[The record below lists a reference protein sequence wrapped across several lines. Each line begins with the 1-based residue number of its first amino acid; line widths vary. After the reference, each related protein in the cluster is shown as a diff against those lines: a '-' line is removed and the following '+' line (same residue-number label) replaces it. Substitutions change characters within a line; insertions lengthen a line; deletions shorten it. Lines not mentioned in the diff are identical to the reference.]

1 MHVAEAA
8 RGHVNGACAW
18 PPLSGG
24 CHKPQDETASARHQK
39 PNGGSSAEGVGSPRP
54 SRWSRGTHVHQEKPF
69 YRGERARLK
78 ANWWCRERSVL
89 RIGRSTR
96 EEEEAIDRGIILF
109 RLNGEEKHWRSH
121 PCQPGRAPA
130 TGCCR
135 GGYPRAEWME
145 DVRTESLLSEK
156 MTMLVKK
163 RTTKTAK
170 KTEKRKKWQSSRE
183 NWLITR
189 HALDLGLLL
198 GLLGEED
205 GLIVG

>member
-1 MHVAEAA
+1 
-8 RGHVNGACAW
+8 
-18 PPLSGG
+18 
-24 CHKPQDETASARHQK
+24 
-39 PNGGSSAEGVGSPRP
+39 
-54 SRWSRGTHVHQEKPF
+54 
-69 YRGERARLK
+69 
-78 ANWWCRERSVL
+78 
-89 RIGRSTR
+89 
-96 EEEEAIDRGIILF
+96 
-109 RLNGEEKHWRSH
+109 
-121 PCQPGRAPA
+121 
-130 TGCCR
+130 
-135 GGYPRAEWME
+135 ME

-183 NWLITR
+183 NWLISR